1 MRADTE
7 WQCRQED
14 MLSLRLRDTRT
25 SSGSGVVYSS
35 PCRFIL
41 PSPHPHPP
49 SNRTPTEKE
58 QLHLETTQN
67 SVLVNLFLRCVYP
80 SRTGDAVITC
90 FRCAWCC
97 LPAAGMCSCRQNAA
111 AKKWWNVPL
120 TWGGLSGSATD
131 WLSDVALNQF
141 VKYLCVCID
150 IKSTINN
157 VDSGLIIH
165 EAKFPNKKNSLVP
178 ASRMWGVAAF
188 ILF

>member
-41 PSPHPHPP
+41 LSPHPHPP

-120 TWGGLSGSATD
+120 TWGGAVWFCH
-131 WLSDVALNQF
+131 WLTVWCCAEPICQIS
-141 VKYLCVCID
+141 VCLYWR
-150 IKSTINN
+150 K
-157 VDSGLIIH
+157 VDH
-165 EAKFPNKKNSLVP
+165 QQC
-178 ASRMWGVAAF
+178 W
-188 ILF
+188 

>member
-120 TWGGLSGSATD
+120 TWGGG
-131 WLSDVALNQF
+131 
-141 VKYLCVCID
+141 ID

-157 VDSGLIIH
+157 VYSGLIIH
-165 EAKFPNKKNSLVP
+165 EAKFPN
-178 ASRMWGVAAF
+178 
-188 ILF
+188 ILWFQHHECEELLLLYYFKSNTFGLLEWMDIS